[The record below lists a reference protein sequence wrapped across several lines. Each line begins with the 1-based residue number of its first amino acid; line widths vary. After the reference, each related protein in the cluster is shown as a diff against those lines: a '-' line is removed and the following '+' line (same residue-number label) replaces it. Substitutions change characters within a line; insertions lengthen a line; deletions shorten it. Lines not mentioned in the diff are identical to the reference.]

1 MYRIGEVAAQAQVS
15 KRTIDYYTNLGLLI
29 ARRSEANYRLYPEDT
44 LERLRFIESLKR
56 RKFSLEEIKEQMAGW
71 QAGGIKREA
80 IEVVQH
86 VQEIQGD
93 MRRLEERV
101 QELKMYLKTLDEK
114 QARLVARQLSV
125 QSGSLLQTLM
135 LLLGDAPF

>member
-1 MYRIGEVAAQAQVS
+1 MSAQ
-15 KRTIDYYTNLGLLI
+15 
-29 ARRSEANYRLYPEDT
+29 RSEANYRLYPEDT
-44 LERLRFIESLKR
+44 LERLSFIESLKR
-56 RKFSLEEIKEQMAGW
+56 QKLTLEEIKEQMARW
-71 QAGGIKREA
+71 QTGSVKREA

-101 QELKMYLKTLDEK
+101 QELKICLKTMDEK

-125 QSGSLLQTLM
+125 QGGSLLQTLM

>member
-1 MYRIGEVAAQAQVS
+1 M
-15 KRTIDYYTNLGLLI
+15 DYYTNLGLLS
-29 ARRSEANYRLYPEDT
+29 AQRSEANYRLYPEDT
-44 LERLRFIESLKR
+44 LERLSFIESLKR
-56 RKFSLEEIKEQMAGW
+56 QKLTLEEIKEQMAGW
-71 QAGGIKREA
+71 QTGSVKRET

-101 QELKMYLKTLDEK
+101 QELKICLKTMDEK

-125 QSGSLLQTLM
+125 QGGSLLQTLM